1 MEIIQL
7 FGYTMIP
14 ICIIISILL
23 MIYGKTRHIKYLDP
37 KVPLGRLFYFFGN
50 AFSFMCCILLISFGS
65 YVIQSKDIAEGI
77 KYLILSYSF
86 GIYGFTFFF
95 MTGMRRAYD
104 IGFPFWVYPIFI
116 ALILLSLFINDTIFE
131 FLILGMY
138 LFLLQP
144 GRNNN

>member
-1 MEIIQL
+1 MEIIQV

-65 YVIQSKDIAEGI
+65 YVIQAKDIAEGI
-77 KYLILSYSF
+77 KYLILGYSF

-116 ALILLSLFINDTIFE
+116 ALILLSLFMNDTIFE
-131 FLILGMY
+131 FLMLGMY

>member
-7 FGYTMIP
+7 IGYTMIP

-77 KYLILSYSF
+77 KYLILGYSF

-116 ALILLSLFINDTIFE
+116 ALILLSLFMNDTIFE
-131 FLILGMY
+131 FLMLGMY

>member
-1 MEIIQL
+1 MEIIKL
-7 FGYTMIP
+7 FGYIMIP
-14 ICIIISILL
+14 LSVVISIAL
-23 MIYGKTRHIKYLDP
+23 MILGKIKHIKYLDP
-37 KVPLGRLFYFFGN
+37 EVPLGRLFYFLGN
-50 AFSFMCCILLISFGS
+50 AFSFMCCVLLINFFS
-65 YVIQSKDIAEGI
+65 YAMQSKDIIEGI
-77 KYLILSYSF
+77 KYLILGYSF

-104 IGFPFWVYPIFI
+104 MGFPFWVYPIFI

>member
-23 MIYGKTRHIKYLDP
+23 MIYGKTIHIKYLDP

-77 KYLILSYSF
+77 KYLILGYSF

>member
-1 MEIIQL
+1 MVIIQWL
-7 FGYTMIP
+7 GYTMPP
-14 ICIIISILL
+14 ICIVISILL
-23 MIYGKTRHIKYLDP
+23 MIYGKSRHIKYLDP
-37 KVPLGRLFYFFGN
+37 EVPLGRLFYFFGN
-50 AFSFMCCILLISFGS
+50 VFSFMCCILLISFGS
-65 YVIQSKDIAEGI
+65 DVMQSTDIIEGI
-77 KYLILSYSF
+77 KYLILGYSF

-131 FLILGMY
+131 FLMLGMY

-144 GRNNN
+144 GRARE

>member
-1 MEIIQL
+1 MEIIQV

-14 ICIIISILL
+14 ICIIISIFL

-77 KYLILSYSF
+77 KYLILGYSF

-104 IGFPFWVYPIFI
+104 IGFPFWIYPIFI
-116 ALILLSLFINDTIFE
+116 ALILLSLFINNTIFE
-131 FLILGMY
+131 FLMLGMY

-144 GRNNN
+144 GRTKE

>member
-1 MEIIQL
+1 MEIIQV

-65 YVIQSKDIAEGI
+65 YVIQAKDIAEGI
-77 KYLILSYSF
+77 KYLILGYSF

-116 ALILLSLFINDTIFE
+116 ALILLSLFMNDTIFE
-131 FLILGMY
+131 FLMLGMY

-144 GRNNN
+144 GRARE

>member
-1 MEIIQL
+1 MVIIQWL
-7 FGYTMIP
+7 GYIMLP
-14 ICIIISILL
+14 ICIVISILL
-23 MIYGKTRHIKYLDP
+23 MIYGKTNHIKYLDP
-37 KVPLGRLFYFFGN
+37 EVPLGRLFYFFGN

-77 KYLILSYSF
+77 KYLILGYSF

-104 IGFPFWVYPIFI
+104 IGFPFWIYPIFI
-116 ALILLSLFINDTIFE
+116 ALILLSLFINNTIFE
-131 FLILGMY
+131 FLMLGMY

-144 GRNNN
+144 GRTKE

>member
-77 KYLILSYSF
+77 KYLILGYSF

-104 IGFPFWVYPIFI
+104 IGFLFWVYPIFI

>member
-14 ICIIISILL
+14 ICIIIPILL
-23 MIYGKTRHIKYLDP
+23 MIYGKSRHIKYLDP
-37 KVPLGRLFYFFGN
+37 KVPLGRLFYCFGN

-77 KYLILSYSF
+77 KYLILGYSF

>member
-23 MIYGKTRHIKYLDP
+23 MIYGKTRHIKYLAP

-77 KYLILSYSF
+77 KYLILGYSF